1 MVPMNQGSSGDAD
14 TENGLVD
21 TVGEGQGGMN
31 GEAAW
36 RHIHY
41 HMENSHRDFAVWLR
55 ELKPVLR
62 DNLEGWEVRGRGHK
76 YTYGWCV
83 LMCGRYQHNIVK

>member
-21 TVGEGQGGMN
+21 TVGEGEGGMN
-31 GEAAW
+31 GEAVW

-41 HMENSHRDFAVWLR
+41 HTENSHREFAL
-55 ELKPVLR
+55 
-62 DNLEGWEVRGRGHK
+62 
-76 YTYGWCV
+76 
-83 LMCGRYQHNIVK
+83 